1 MRKKLDRK
9 TIFQVSL
16 IAILCLI
23 IGGLLVFEVRLAV
36 GWRPF
41 AEVNSAEDLYYVSYR
56 AWRGNDVNLLDEE
69 KREEFAELLSDIRV
83 RTTGLWIDWEGR
95 RETPTSPFLFDE
107 IYGATEKNAL
117 IFEETDQKGKMIEL
131 RLLYLYEKVERENP
145 LSDTKRRYGL
155 MINGERYFISKQT
168 YERIEQLIE
177 SLEP

>member
-1 MRKKLDRK
+1 MENNDKKKRFLK
-9 TIFQVSL
+9 
-16 IAILCLI
+16 CLI
-23 IGGLLVFEVRLAV
+23 VFLCVIIVALLVIEVRLAV

-41 AEVNSAEDLYYVSYR
+41 AEVTSAEDLYYVSYR

-69 KREEFAELLSDIRV
+69 KREEFAEILSDIRV
-83 RTTGLWIDWEGR
+83 RTTGLWIDWEDR
-95 RETPTSPFLFDE
+95 RDEPTCPFLFDE
-107 IYGATEKNAL
+107 VYGATEKNAL

-155 MINGERYFISKQT
+155 MINGKRYFISKQT